1 MVRAGEAEYFHTR
14 QQHTLKVAQVGRR
27 LAEFVGK
34 KNPRL
39 ARTWGVHPE
48 VVEAA
53 CLAHDLGHPPF
64 GHIGEHTL
72 NKLVEEAG
80 DFDGFEGNAQSFR
93 IATRIGVRFDQEPG
107 FDLTRASLA
116 AILKYPWLRDLE
128 DPKRSKKWSAY
139 ESDKEAFAF
148 ARKHHKG
155 DDRQTAEAALMDWAD
170 DIAYSVHDLEDFH
183 RAGVIPWHLIFHSHH
198 RAEIVRKA
206 LKSWFAAPS
215 DAEQR
220 LRDAMTRLE
229 GYFAT
234 WEVIIEE
241 PYDGSRYH
249 RVALRALTSTLIG
262 RYVQATSLNPDLS
275 GVPVLRGAEEEAE
288 IYILKQITRDYVI
301 TSPTLLAQ
309 QHGQQRIIKGLYEAI
324 SEGAVRERGRPG
336 FLPVRLTYLWEAAN
350 ASVPRFTADCIAS
363 LTEGQATALY
373 GRLYGTAAGSV
384 LDPIVR

>member
-1 MVRAGEAEYFHTR
+1 MRAGEAEYFHTR

-34 KNPRL
+34 QTPRL
-39 ARTWGVHPE
+39 ARNWGIHPE

-72 NKLVEEAG
+72 NRLVEAAG

-93 IATRIGVRFDQEPG
+93 IATRIGVRFDQDPG
-107 FDLTRASLA
+107 FDLTRATLA
-116 AILKYPWLRDLE
+116 AILKYPWLRDLD
-128 DPKRSKKWSAY
+128 DPKRSKKWSCY
-139 ESDKEAFAF
+139 ESDKDAFLF
-148 ARKHHKG
+148 ARKYHEH

-183 RAGVIPWHLIFHSHH
+183 RAGVIPWHLIFHTTHSS
-198 RAEIVRKA
+198 ELVRKA
-206 LKSWFAAPS
+206 QKAWFGAPS
-215 DAEQR
+215 DAKQR
-220 LRDAMTRLE
+220 LEDAVARLA
-229 GYFAT
+229 GYFAG

-262 RYVQATSLNPDLS
+262 RYVQATRLNPDMA
-275 GVPVLRGAEEEAE
+275 GQPVIRGEEEEAE

-309 QHGQQRIIKGLYEAI
+309 QHGQQRIIQGLYSAI
-324 SEGAVRERGRPG
+324 SEGAVREKGRPG
-336 FLPVRLTYLWEAAN
+336 FLPVRLSYLWDEAKF
-350 ASVPRFTADCIAS
+350 SIPRFAADCIAS